1 MASDH
6 GMGGITTQGLGQ
18 NEGLGF
24 GKLEGTASIL
34 IMGQGGG
41 RGLPPSG
48 PRLLPIPQPRQTQA
62 HLGRRWDSGGGGS
75 GGGGGT
81 GWGGAAAT
89 RWAESRHRADGQ
101 TDGQKGLYLRS
112 SVSHDGGQVVGR
124 GE

>member
-1 MASDH
+1 MEW
-6 GMGGITTQGLGQ
+6 GGITTQGLGQ

-34 IMGQGGG
+34 TMGQGGG

-81 GWGGAAAT
+81 GWGG
-89 RWAESRHRADGQ
+89 GC
-101 TDGQKGLYLRS
+101 
-112 SVSHDGGQVVGR
+112 SHTVGR
-124 GE
+124 VQTQSGRTDRRTEGPLLTIICQP